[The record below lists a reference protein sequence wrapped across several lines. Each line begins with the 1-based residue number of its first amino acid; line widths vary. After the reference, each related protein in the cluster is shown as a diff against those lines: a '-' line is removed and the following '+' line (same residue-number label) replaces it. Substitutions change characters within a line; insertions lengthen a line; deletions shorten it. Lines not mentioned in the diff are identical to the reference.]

1 MKVGL
6 FSDRD
11 FNRKLIRYALPF
23 GFQSLMLA
31 MVAAADALMLGNIAQ
46 DAMSAVSLATQ
57 YQFIQ
62 NMMISAVVG
71 AVCILGAQYWGKGDK
86 ESVRETFNIGL
97 RWGLAFSVV
106 SCLASVLVP
115 EFLMSLFTNSEDLQ
129 LLGAKYLKI
138 AGWSYLLTGIS
149 QSYIGMLKVSER
161 PRYAAVISSST
172 VVINIILNAVFIY
185 GLFGLPKMEVEGA
198 AVATLLSRVIE
209 LIWSVSVSFGKGY
222 LRPLY
227 SKIFRINRMLS
238 LDYFKMVMPHIG
250 ASLLW
255 SVGFTMYTAF
265 IGHLGKD
272 ATAANSVTSVVR
284 DLMCCVTDGVS
295 AGGGILV
302 GNALGA
308 GDLEKGK
315 TYGIRLM
322 KMSYL
327 IGILGTV
334 SMLALIPALTGAVKL
349 SDDAKRYFIFFMII
363 MAVYMIGRAV
373 NTVVING
380 IFGAGGDTVFDM
392 YSLVAMMWCLAIPL
406 AAFGTFVFHWSP
418 IVVYAMTC
426 LDEVGKLPW
435 VMAHFFRF
443 KWVKNLT
450 REF

>member
-1 MKVGL
+1 M
-6 FSDRD
+6 
-11 FNRKLIRYALPF
+11 
-23 GFQSLMLA
+23 
-31 MVAAADALMLGNIAQ
+31 
-46 DAMSAVSLATQ
+46 
-57 YQFIQ
+57 
-62 NMMISAVVG
+62 
-71 AVCILGAQYWGKGDK
+71 GKGDK

-97 RWGLAFSVV
+97 RWGLAFSIV
-106 SCLASVLVP
+106 SCLASVLAP
-115 EFLMSLFTNSEDLQ
+115 KFLMSLFTNSEDLQ
-129 LLGAKYLKI
+129 IIGAKYLKI

-161 PRYAAVISSST
+161 PRYAATISSST

-185 GLFGLPKMEVEGA
+185 GLFGLPRMEVEGA
-198 AVATLLSRVIE
+198 AVATLLSRIIE
-209 LIWSVSVSFGKGY
+209 LFWSVSVSFKKGY
-222 LRPLY
+222 LRPRY
-227 SKIFRINRMLS
+227 SHLLKINRVLS

-284 DLMCCVTDGVS
+284 DLLCCVTDGVS

-349 SDDAKRYFIFFMII
+349 SDGAKRYFISFMII
-363 MAVYMIGRAV
+363 MAFYMIGRAV

-406 AAFGTFVFHWSP
+406 AALGTFVFHWSP
-418 IVVYAMTC
+418 IIVYAMTC

-435 VMAHFFRF
+435 VMAHFSKY